1 MEVMKGRMKNC
12 YLQSL
17 VKSER
22 CYGEGE
28 QRILKIATD
37 SMGFIELLH
46 PFEAV
51 LLDYLQ
57 FGVWNSFP

>member
-12 YLQSL
+12 YLQSS

-37 SMGFIELLH
+37 SMGFFLSSCILLRQ
-46 PFEAV
+46 
-51 LLDYLQ
+51 LY
-57 FGVWNSFP
+57 